1 MSRFDKETRSGGNV
15 TPENIS
21 SELLL
26 TLIEHIEAAKNA
38 SIGTKATGYTKKEW
52 GPFLCIN
59 CVHSDREGIRCDHPE
74 VIADPETEKIDGKA
88 VIEPADCC
96 NEFRPRKEP

>member
-1 MSRFDKETRSGGNV
+1 MTHIDKNNRWEGQQTAKN
-15 TPENIS
+15 TS
-21 SELLL
+21 SNLLS
-26 TLIEHIEAAKNA
+26 TLLEHLEAANA
-38 SIGTKATGYTKKEW
+38 APIGTKATGFTKKEW

-59 CVHSDREGIRCDHPE
+59 CVHSDREGVRCDHPE
-74 VIADPETEKIDGKA
+74 VIADPEVEKVDGKA